1 MSYLWIKA
9 FHLAAVITWIG
20 GMLVLSVVLMAL
32 TSPSGP
38 RSDRDRHLINTAR
51 TWDSRVTT
59 PAMLIVWVLGLVMAL
74 QAGWF
79 SAPWLWIKLVVV
91 VILSALHGI
100 QSGTL
105 RRLAGDASRPPPA
118 FLRFAAPVVMAAV
131 VGIAIL
137 AITKPL

>member
-1 MSYLWIKA
+1 VSYLWIKA

-20 GMLVLSVVLMAL
+20 GMLALSVVLMAL
-32 TSPSGP
+32 TSGP

-74 QAGWF
+74 QAGSF
-79 SAPWLWIKLVVV
+79 SAPWLWIKLVIV

-105 RRLAGDASRPPPA
+105 RRLAGDSSRPPPA
-118 FLRFAAPVVMAAV
+118 FLRFAAPVVIAAV